1 MNQKYIKIL
10 AVALAVICAVGIIV
24 YVVMEYIGY
33 KQIKTRDVTANP
45 DMTYSDDVNTP
56 HDLLII
62 PVENGYCFANQSGVV
77 FKNNIYDMVSLANY
91 GLYYA
96 KSGNKQGF
104 LNSSLNFVFITEET
118 ISSNISEDFVIYK
131 RNNKSGFINI
141 KTGEKIEAVYD
152 MVYDFSEGL
161 AAVSKDG
168 KIGFINTKGE
178 LIVPNIYH
186 SSGRHTFKSGVC
198 LVTEINEDGSAGTSY
213 YIDKAG
219 NKVIDDGYDYGMA
232 FYENRTFV
240 KKGEIWNLIDEKGN
254 LVTEEDFGP
263 YTNSVPG
270 KFSGGYA
277 VVAKDGL
284 YGIINGDG
292 EYIVTPK
299 HELISD
305 ISGNRTVFKS
315 GGKFGYMNID
325 GSVVISP
332 VYESL
337 GNFKFGIAAYSEQ
350 GKFGVIREDGVK
362 ITPAEYK
369 KIEILDNACVKIYTD
384 AKMYF
389 YTDKYGNKIWE
400 PKNN

>member
-1 MNQKYIKIL
+1 MNQRYIRIL
-10 AVALAVICAVGIIV
+10 AIVLAVICIVGIAI
-24 YVVMEYIGY
+24 YGVMEYIEHKGV
-33 KQIKTRDVTANP
+33 QTRNVTANP
-45 DMTYSDDVNTP
+45 DMTYSADVNTP
-56 HDLLII
+56 HDLLIV
-62 PVENGYCFANQSGVV
+62 PVEGGYCFANQSGVV
-77 FKNNIYDMVSLANY
+77 FKNNIYDIASLANY

-96 KSGNKQGF
+96 QTGSKQGF
-104 LNSSLNFVFITEET
+104 LNSSLNFVFITDET
-118 ISSNISEDFVIYK
+118 ISSNLSEDFVIYK

-186 SSGRHTFKSGVC
+186 SSGRHSFKSGLC
-198 LVTEINEDGSAGTSY
+198 LVTEINADGSAGTSY

-219 NKVIDDGYDYGMA
+219 NKVIDNGYDYGMA

-240 KKGEIWNLIDEKGN
+240 KTGEIWNLIDEKGN
-254 LVTEEDFGP
+254 LITKEDFGP

-277 VVAKDGL
+277 VVVKDGL
-284 YGIINGDG
+284 YGIINADG
-292 EYIVTPK
+292 EYVVNPK
-299 HELISD
+299 HEFISD
-305 ISGNRTVFKS
+305 ITGNRTVFKS

-337 GNFKFGIAAYSEQ
+337 GNFKFGIATYSEQ
-350 GKFGVIREDGVK
+350 GKFGVIREDGVR
-362 ITPAEYK
+362 ITPPEYK
-369 KIEILDNACVKIYTD
+369 KIEILDNSCVKIYTD

-389 YTDKYGNKIWE
+389 YTDRYGNKIWE
-400 PKNN
+400 PKK